1 MISKAND
8 LSYIQIIDF
17 GISKDLKNL
26 NTVVSVSGTPYYI
39 APENIIDIAAIRG
52 DVWSL
57 GIVMFTLLS
66 GPNSVKL
73 LSNILKEDVSFNHTC
88 FVHVSAEAK
97 DLMTKMLDKN

>member
-1 MISKAND
+1 LNLSNFMLSRAND
-8 LSYIQIIDF
+8 LSQIQVIDF
-17 GISKDLKNL
+17 GISKDLTNP

-39 APENIIDIAAIRG
+39 SPENIIDIAAIRG

-73 LSNILKEDVSFNHTC
+73 L
-88 FVHVSAEAK
+88 
-97 DLMTKMLDKN
+97 